1 MWLYNIFLQAFLSS
15 FKLLCI
21 DDSQESQHYF
31 NKRRFRLIRYDS
43 VYIYIYIWNGLIC
56 NDRMVIVKESKQV
69 YSTWKKERKKA
80 NSHKRKSGRLKLK
93 NILFFFCFFF
103 WSSTNFSF
111 HNKFCMAHSL
121 THSLTHSIC
130 VMYYYMCV
138 CDPNGG
144 NTHSLS
150 NFVSLSILLK
160 KKTLVI
166 FLNEYCLSLFVYIYI
181 LTITNNQQLTTNH

>member
-31 NKRRFRLIRYDS
+31 NKKRFRLIRYDS
-43 VYIYIYIWNGLIC
+43 VYIYIWNGLIC

-69 YSTWKKERKKA
+69 YSTWKKERKQTHTKEKVEGW
-80 NSHKRKSGRLKLK
+80 SWKIFS
-93 NILFFFCFFF
+93 FFFVFFF
-103 WSSTNFSF
+103 GHPQIFRFIINFVW
-111 HNKFCMAHSL
+111 H
-121 THSLTHSIC
+121 THSLN
-130 VMYYYMCV
+130 MYVWCITICV

-144 NTHSLS
+144 STHSLS

-166 FLNEYCLSLFVYIYI
+166 FLNIVAIYIYP
-181 LTITNNQQLTTNH
+181 NHHQQLTTNN

>member
-1 MWLYNIFLQAFLSS
+1 MTL
-15 FKLLCI
+15 
-21 DDSQESQHYF
+21 
-31 NKRRFRLIRYDS
+31 
-43 VYIYIYIWNGLIC
+43 YIYIYIWNGLIC

-93 NILFFFCFFF
+93 NILFFFVFFF
-103 WSSTNFSF
+103 GHPQIFRFIINFVW
-111 HNKFCMAHSL
+111 HTHSL

>member
-43 VYIYIYIWNGLIC
+43 VYIYIWNGLIC

-93 NILFFFCFFF
+93 NILFFFFCFFF

-121 THSLTHSIC
+121 THSLNMCDVLLYVC
-130 VMYYYMCV
+130 VW
-138 CDPNGG
+138 PKWG
-144 NTHSLS
+144 
-150 NFVSLSILLK
+150 
-160 KKTLVI
+160 
-166 FLNEYCLSLFVYIYI
+166 
-181 LTITNNQQLTTNH
+181 